1 VQIKLKYFL
10 TFRSIMYIMT
20 FQIEGLNKMTYFD
33 YEYCYILG
41 AGMPKKILRA
51 FELTK
56 NRRGNDFLINEEGLL
71 KSKAS
76 ALHKAQYLGLAAL
89 RNYDDYAESQRKTL
103 SRGLIPNWI
112 KLGELETNPLIT
124 ITETEIILNKE

>member
-1 VQIKLKYFL
+1 
-10 TFRSIMYIMT
+10 MYIMT

-89 RNYDDYAESQRKTL
+89 RNYDDYAESKRKTL